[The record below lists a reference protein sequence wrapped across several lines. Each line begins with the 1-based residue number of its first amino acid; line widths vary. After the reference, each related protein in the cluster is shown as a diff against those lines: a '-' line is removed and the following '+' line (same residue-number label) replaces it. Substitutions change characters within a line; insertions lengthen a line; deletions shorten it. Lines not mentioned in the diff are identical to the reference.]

1 MSHPYLFLALLA
13 RLAARSGRSKNLIN
27 EYEEP
32 LTSHDKVSGTHRVVL
47 RVGGSFPRARDH

>member
-13 RLAARSGRSKNLIN
+13 RLAVRSGRSKNLIN

-32 LTSHDKVSGTHRVVL
+32 LISHDKVSGTHTLSRV
-47 RVGGSFPRARDH
+47 RVP